1 MNIVHIVIG
10 WGIALSAIATL
21 VVAFLPNA
29 KDETFDN
36 LSGITVGLLIIQVVV
51 GFFMFTAAD
60 STLNFFHMALPVAG
74 GAALMGARAMKGD
87 RRKQLVAL
95 AAVFVLA
102 AGVFAYIT
110 GLQAVSNAG

>member
-10 WGIALSAIATL
+10 WGIALSALGTL
-21 VVAFLPNA
+21 VVAFLPAA

-36 LSGITVGLLIIQVVV
+36 LSAITVGLLIIQVVV
-51 GFFMFTAAD
+51 GFFMFTAGD
-60 STLNFFHMALPVAG
+60 SDLNFFHMALPIAA

-87 RRKQLVAL
+87 SRKQLVAL

-102 AGVFAYIT
+102 AGVFAYVT
-110 GLQAVSNAG
+110 GLSAVSNAG